1 MLKLL
6 DQFKSEIICKG
17 LSFLDVTPFELIDP
31 SRIGPL
37 KFGCIGP
44 RIYVR
49 SCLISIDGKE
59 GEGFMARLPLVDI
72 EKVTDPEILGIF
84 AWVTEMEGKVPNH
97 FAVELNFPELMKS
110 KLGFTKT
117 LWETGELSM
126 EEIQH
131 VGIVVSRANGCPYCT
146 GAFCTILVHGL
157 GEDKSKAKELVS
169 KGSSALVSKSR
180 LNLITE
186 FAEKVN
192 NNPREITDEDIKT
205 LQGTGLTDKGTIQL
219 IHLVSDFASYN
230 RLNLALDTD
239 YDYDSFGFGE
249 P

>member
-1 MLKLL
+1 
-6 DQFKSEIICKG
+6 
-17 LSFLDVTPFELIDP
+17 
-31 SRIGPL
+31 
-37 KFGCIGP
+37 
-44 RIYVR
+44 
-49 SCLISIDGKE
+49 
-59 GEGFMARLPLVDI
+59 MARLPLVDL

-131 VGIVVSRANGCPYCT
+131 VGIVVSRANGCPYCP

-169 KGSSALVSKSR
+169 KGPSALVAKSR
-180 LNLITE
+180 LKLITE

-192 NNPREITDEDIKT
+192 NSPGEITDEDIKI
-205 LQGTGLTDKGTIQL
+205 LKDIGLSDKGTIQL

-249 P
+249 L